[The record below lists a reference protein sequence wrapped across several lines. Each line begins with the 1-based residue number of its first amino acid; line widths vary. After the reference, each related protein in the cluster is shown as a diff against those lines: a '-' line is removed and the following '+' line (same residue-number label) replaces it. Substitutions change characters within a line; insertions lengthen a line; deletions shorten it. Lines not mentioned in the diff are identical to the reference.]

1 MENFGKWLKNRFKK
15 DPLNVSPEEIKRD
28 QIKIDRLASIK
39 RDEIEDLKDKIMKLI
54 QKGRRQSRETKIN
67 IAVELDVIEKEK
79 IQTEKTHE
87 RLMNQKR
94 ALNMLKSMVDQKNA
108 EEVSTIATRIFDLDV
123 DRVGEIATQSVVK
136 DSMEQDKLKGLESAL
151 VGVFG
156 EEQLSDSISQKLEMW
171 DELESGEIDEDKFYN
186 EIEKSTDK
194 MIVKRK
200 EEM

>member
-54 QKGRRQSRETKIN
+54 QKGRGQSRETKIN

>member
-54 QKGRRQSRETKIN
+54 QKGRGQSRETKIN

-94 ALNMLKSMVDQKNA
+94 ALNMLKSMVDRKNA